1 MHNFL
6 RFLVSLLGTVYSQP
20 SIIMIAPC
28 KKSII
33 LISIV
38 RSTLKQRGTGGK
50 VRGWTRWK
58 ARAPLSAQMA
68 THPRSPL
75 LPPLHHTRQQPTHQM
90 LGQCLTA
97 SGASLWRAASP
108 SASSDLVSSHLIS
121 SNLIWSSLISS
132 DIWSGRMPPDAHS
145 SCDQTIWWPPLVKEA
160 PAPYP
165 QISTSNSVFRNIFGR
180 CSEMFSQIFSTSIS
194 RHSFSFLTVTDATI
208 HGRCAQSESDSF
220 FWLLSPG
227 RACYGTVLA
236 VPYVQNIFQPKILK
250 MFFGG
255 LNVDIGDTLERAYLW
270 GLRCLGR
277 CGSIQCTHT
286 EQIIQTLFW
295 LRVFQTMDMPYV
307 LYWGHCASVSFCVFF
322 VIVRHSLPRPSS
334 PKTCITP

>member
-1 MHNFL
+1 MHNFW

-50 VRGWTRWK
+50 VPGWTRWK

-132 DIWSGRMPPDAHS
+132 DIWSGRMPPDAHRVIRPS
-145 SCDQTIWWPPLVKEA
+145 DGRLSWKRPHHIFASNINQQFRVQKYFRPLHR
-160 PAPYP
+160 
-165 QISTSNSVFRNIFGR
+165 NVFANIFDLH
-180 CSEMFSQIFSTSIS
+180 I
-194 RHSFSFLTVTDATI
+194 
-208 HGRCAQSESDSF
+208 
-220 FWLLSPG
+220 
-227 RACYGTVLA
+227 
-236 VPYVQNIFQPKILK
+236 
-250 MFFGG
+250 
-255 LNVDIGDTLERAYLW
+255 
-270 GLRCLGR
+270 
-277 CGSIQCTHT
+277 
-286 EQIIQTLFW
+286 
-295 LRVFQTMDMPYV
+295 
-307 LYWGHCASVSFCVFF
+307 
-322 VIVRHSLPRPSS
+322 
-334 PKTCITP
+334 